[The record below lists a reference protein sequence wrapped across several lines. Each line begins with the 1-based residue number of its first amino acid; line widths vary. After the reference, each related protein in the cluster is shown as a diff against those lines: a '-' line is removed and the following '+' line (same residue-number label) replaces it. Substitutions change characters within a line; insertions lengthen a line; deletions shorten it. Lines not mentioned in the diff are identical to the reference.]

1 MANLHRYLRRD
12 RIQVRLKSRKKADA
26 IRELGS
32 LLESGSEIT
41 DYRRFLSKLFQQE
54 AQMSSGVAEGIAL
67 PHYRN
72 GTVVE
77 PVIAL
82 GTSTTGIDWGEEEPV
97 HLVVLIGWPEKH
109 AATYQKTV
117 AEIARRLRSGQV
129 RARLLEADGPD
140 QVLEAMTGEA

>member
-1 MANLHRYLRRD
+1 MANLRRYLRKD
-12 RIQVRLKSRKKADA
+12 RIQVRLRSKKKADA
-26 IRELGS
+26 IRELGC
-32 LLESGSEIT
+32 LLESGPEIT

-82 GTSTTGIDWGEEEPV
+82 GTSTPGIDWGEEEPV

-109 AATYQKTV
+109 AETYQKTV
-117 AEIARRLRSGQV
+117 AEIARRLRSEDV

-140 QVLEAMTGEA
+140 QVIEALRGEP